1 MELNKERGPYGE
13 RMIKFIVRF
22 WTDKLKKDDSHKKIA
37 QAKGE
42 IYLPTNKNKGINTP
56 DRILFNN
63 LYEFIDKF
71 QELIVRNEIKL
82 VNIKEEYNENKLRK
96 NKGD

>member
-42 IYLPTNKNKGINTP
+42 IYLPINKNKGINKS
-56 DRILFNN
+56 DKIMFNN
-63 LYEFIDKF
+63 LDEFLTKF
-71 QELIVRNEIKL
+71 QKLMNDNEIEL
-82 VNIKEEYNENKLRK
+82 VDLKPQFTKAKFKEIFK
-96 NKGD
+96 